1 LNCVFFCLGP
11 RRARKKKERRKEGR
25 RGGRGGKET
34 CIPLNLNILIEFRQ
48 AGQP

>member
-25 RGGRGGKET
+25 RGRGERGKRNLY
-34 CIPLNLNILIEFRQ
+34 PLEFKYFN
-48 AGQP
+48 

>member
-25 RGGRGGKET
+25 RGGERGKRNLY
-34 CIPLNLNILIEFRQ
+34 PLEFKYFN
-48 AGQP
+48 